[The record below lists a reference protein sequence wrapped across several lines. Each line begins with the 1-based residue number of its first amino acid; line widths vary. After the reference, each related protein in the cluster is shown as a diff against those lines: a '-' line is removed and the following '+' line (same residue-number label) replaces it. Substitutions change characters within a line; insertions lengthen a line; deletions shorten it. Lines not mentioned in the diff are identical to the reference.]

1 MRVIGRAAAFG
12 ALAIDVLATVSS
24 AVGFPTVGASSVDV
38 KAAEKYRHHHHQL
51 PADAAT
57 AAASGTADRRHFAA
71 RALDAAK
78 QGSDGGASTQHQH
91 GRASSPS
98 AAAAQPSRTA
108 YATLLYSDF
117 IEGTRALGQSLRESG
132 TSADTVVLVTPDV
145 QQETRQKLAEDG
157 WIVRPVAVE
166 TNPNQNFQSRLVFVY
181 TKLLIVEMEEEY
193 DRIVFLDAD
202 TLVLENI
209 DELFECEPFCAVM
222 RHSELLNSGVLVIT
236 PSKELY
242 GHMHD
247 LIGELD
253 SYTGGDQGFLNS
265 FYPYFAACPAFE
277 PYPILGSR
285 LAGVGSGME
294 EINGGGGGG
303 GRRVLG
309 GDRDLDSVLVEGR
322 GVEDKSGGERQAVAM
337 EREGGTRRRRLAGE
351 GAEWVRPKGWG
362 CKRLPT
368 RYNGDWPL
376 LFVDGDLQVVQ
387 GKEAGPEAPAD
398 WKRRK
403 KVKILHFTF
412 GTAKPWNWWTYP
424 FLPYV
429 DLWLEAFHRLD
440 GRKAGSPGLGA
451 GGEKANRGAGR
462 TGRGR
467 GRRPRWN
474 GVVGQAVHGLA
485 PLFVVAVLWRA
496 AKRWTATR
504 RALRSMCIALARYTI
519 PVKALNARSLT
530 GSVFNLTTGLVLA
543 LSGAVLAFRAVP
555 TTRLGAARPEA
566 AWAFFWGRAT
576 ALVII
581 AEGSYLVL
589 VSLKAHKVFAASTP
603 RDNALELDPTGNGD
617 GGCTATPMVAP
628 PAGACPGRRATG
640 TGTVPQPSGGQA
652 SVTTAGGG
660 IIVGSGVAEGTG
672 RQGGASVGGP
682 CGPRRLA
689 LTETVAH
696 LLFLSAMATSLVSA
710 PLWVGL
716 NGFPASREVVP
727 GVARLL
733 ALLVAFTFSAVRLPP
748 LWAAHARSFDSSGS
762 KNTSTKGS
770 SSRGSSGSSGGG
782 GVGAGCGSW
791 KRGRRMSRSNRL
803 EMQAERAALNNL
815 SPLSDHHTA

>member
-1 MRVIGRAAAFG
+1 MWVIGPAAAFG
-12 ALAIDVLATVSS
+12 ALALDVLATVSS
-24 AVGFPTVGASSVDV
+24 AVGSPTVGASSVDV
-38 KAAEKYRHHHHQL
+38 EAAEEYRHHHHQL
-51 PADAAT
+51 PADAA
-57 AAASGTADRRHFAA
+57 APAASGTTADRRHFAA

-91 GRASSPS
+91 GRASPAS
-98 AAAAQPSRTA
+98 AAAAQPSRRA

-145 QQETRQKLAEDG
+145 QQETREKLAEDG

-193 DRIVFLDAD
+193 DRVVFLDAD

-285 LAGVGSGME
+285 LAGVGSGVE

-303 GRRVLG
+303 GRGRVLG
-309 GDRDLDSVLVEGR
+309 GDLELDSVIVEGR
-322 GVEDKSGGERQAVAM
+322 GVEDEGRGERQVVAM

-351 GAEWVRPKGWG
+351 EAKWVRPKGWG

-387 GKEAGPEAPAD
+387 GKEAGPDAPAD

-440 GRKAGSPGLGA
+440 GRKAVSPRLGA
-451 GGEKANRGAGR
+451 GGEKSNKGAGR

-485 PLFVVAVLWRA
+485 PLVVVAMLWRA

-504 RALRSMCIALARYTI
+504 RALRNICIALARYTI
-519 PVKALNARSLT
+519 PVKALNARSLS
-530 GSVFNLTTGLVLA
+530 GSVCNLTTGLVLA
-543 LSGAVLAFRAVP
+543 LSAAVLAFNAVP
-555 TTRLGAARPEA
+555 TTTLGAARPEA

-603 RDNALELDPTGNGD
+603 RDNALELDAASNGD
-617 GGCTATPMVAP
+617 GGCTVMPMVAP
-628 PAGACPGRRATG
+628 PAGSCPGRRATG
-640 TGTVPQPSGGQA
+640 AGTVPQPPGGQA
-652 SVTTAGGG
+652 SV
-660 IIVGSGVAEGTG
+660 AEGTG
-672 RQGGASVGGP
+672 KQGGASVGGP

-696 LLFLSAMATSLVSA
+696 LVFLSAMATSLVSA
-710 PLWVGL
+710 PLWLGL

-748 LWAAHARSFDSSGS
+748 LWAAHARLFNSSGS
-762 KNTSTKGS
+762 NSTSTKGS
-770 SSRGSSGSSGGG
+770 SSGGSSGSGGGG
-782 GVGAGCGSW
+782 GVGAGCRGW

>member
-1 MRVIGRAAAFG
+1 MRVIGPAAACG
-12 ALAIDVLATVSS
+12 ALALDVLTTVSS
-24 AVGFPTVGASSVDV
+24 AVGSPIVGASTVDV
-38 KAAEKYRHHHHQL
+38 KGAEEYRHHHQL
-51 PADAAT
+51 PADAAA
-57 AAASGTADRRHFAA
+57 AAASGTTADRRHFAA

-78 QGSDGGASTQHQH
+78 QGGDGGASTQHQH
-91 GRASSPS
+91 GKASPASV
-98 AAAAQPSRTA
+98 AAAQPSRRA

-145 QQETRQKLAEDG
+145 RQETRQKLAEDG

-222 RHSELLNSGVLVIT
+222 RHSELLNSGVVVIT

-285 LAGVGSGME
+285 LAGVGSGVE

-303 GRRVLG
+303 GGRRRALEG
-309 GDRDLDSVLVEGR
+309 GRELDS
-322 GVEDKSGGERQAVAM
+322 
-337 EREGGTRRRRLAGE
+337 
-351 GAEWVRPKGWG
+351 WVRPKGWG

-440 GRKAGSPGLGA
+440 GRKANSPRLGA
-451 GGEKANRGAGR
+451 GGEKANKGAGR
-462 TGRGR
+462 TRRGK

-485 PLFVVAVLWRA
+485 PLIVVAALWRA

-504 RALRSMCIALARYTI
+504 RALRNMCIALARYTI
-519 PVKALNARSLT
+519 PVKALNARSLF

-543 LSGAVLAFRAVP
+543 LSAAVLAFKAVP

-603 RDNALELDPTGNGD
+603 RDKLELDAASNGD
-617 GGCTATPMVAP
+617 GGCTATPMMAP
-628 PAGACPGRRATG
+628 PVGACPGPRRATG
-640 TGTVPQPSGGQA
+640 TGAVPQPPGGQA
-652 SVTTAGGG
+652 SATTAGGG
-660 IIVGSGVAEGTG
+660 VIGGSGVAEGTG
-672 RQGGASVGGP
+672 KQGGASVGGP

-689 LTETVAH
+689 LTETMAH
-696 LLFLSAMATSLVSA
+696 LVFLSAMATSLVSA

-727 GVARLL
+727 GIGRLL

-748 LWAAHARSFDSSGS
+748 LWAAHARSFDSSNGA
-762 KNTSTKGS
+762 STKGVS
-770 SSRGSSGSSGGG
+770 SGGSSGSGGGG

>member
-1 MRVIGRAAAFG
+1 MRVIGPAAAFG
-12 ALAIDVLATVSS
+12 ALALDVLATFSS
-24 AVGFPTVGASSVDV
+24 AVGSPTVGASSVDV
-38 KAAEKYRHHHHQL
+38 KAAEDYRHHHQL
-51 PADAAT
+51 PGDSAPA
-57 AAASGTADRRHFAA
+57 AAASRTTADRRHFAA

-78 QGSDGGASTQHQH
+78 QGSEGGASGQHHH
-91 GRASSPS
+91 GKASPAS
-98 AAAAQPSRTA
+98 AAAAQPSRRA

-145 QQETRQKLAEDG
+145 RRETREKLADDG

-166 TNPNQNFQSRLVFVY
+166 ANPNQNFQSRLVFVY

-222 RHSELLNSGVLVIT
+222 RHSELLNSGVVVIT

-285 LAGVGSGME
+285 LAGVGSGVE
-294 EINGGGGGG
+294 EISGGGG
-303 GRRVLG
+303 GRRGRALG
-309 GDRDLDSVLVEGR
+309 GGRELDSVLVERR
-322 GVEDKSGGERQAVAM
+322 GAEDTGGGERQVVAM
-337 EREGGTRRRRLAGE
+337 EGEEGGARRRRLAGE
-351 GAEWVRPKGWG
+351 GAEWVRPQGWG

-376 LFVDGDLQVVQ
+376 LFVDGDLQAVQ

-429 DLWLEAFHRLD
+429 DLWLEAFHRLE
-440 GRKAGSPGLGA
+440 GRTAGSPRLGA
-451 GGEKANRGAGR
+451 GGEKANKGTGR

-485 PLFVVAVLWRA
+485 PLIVVAVLWRA

-504 RALRSMCIALARYTI
+504 RALRNMCITLARYTI
-519 PVKALNARSLT
+519 PVKALNARSLS
-530 GSVFNLTTGLVLA
+530 GSVFNLVTGLVLA
-543 LSGAVLAFRAVP
+543 LSAAVLAFNAVP
-555 TTRLGAARPEA
+555 ATRLGAARPEA

-576 ALVII
+576 ALVMI
-581 AEGSYLVL
+581 AEG
-589 VSLKAHKVFAASTP
+589 
-603 RDNALELDPTGNGD
+603 
-617 GGCTATPMVAP
+617 
-628 PAGACPGRRATG
+628 
-640 TGTVPQPSGGQA
+640 
-652 SVTTAGGG
+652 
-660 IIVGSGVAEGTG
+660 
-672 RQGGASVGGP
+672 
-682 CGPRRLA
+682 
-689 LTETVAH
+689 
-696 LLFLSAMATSLVSA
+696 
-710 PLWVGL
+710 
-716 NGFPASREVVP
+716 
-727 GVARLL
+727 
-733 ALLVAFTFSAVRLPP
+733 
-748 LWAAHARSFDSSGS
+748 
-762 KNTSTKGS
+762 
-770 SSRGSSGSSGGG
+770 
-782 GVGAGCGSW
+782 
-791 KRGRRMSRSNRL
+791 
-803 EMQAERAALNNL
+803 
-815 SPLSDHHTA
+815 

>member
-1 MRVIGRAAAFG
+1 MRVIGPAAAFG
-12 ALAIDVLATVSS
+12 ALALDVLTTISS
-24 AVGFPTVGASSVDV
+24 AVGSPIVGASSVDV
-38 KAAEKYRHHHHQL
+38 KAAEEYRHHHHQL
-51 PADAAT
+51 PADAAA
-57 AAASGTADRRHFAA
+57 AAASGTTADRRHFAA

-78 QGSDGGASTQHQH
+78 QGSDGGASTQHQR
-91 GRASSPS
+91 GKASPASV
-98 AAAAQPSRTA
+98 AAAQPSRRA

-145 QQETRQKLAEDG
+145 RQETRQKLAEDG

-193 DRIVFLDAD
+193 DRIIFLDAD

-222 RHSELLNSGVLVIT
+222 RHSELLNSGVVVIT

-285 LAGVGSGME
+285 LAGVGSGVE

-303 GRRVLG
+303 GRRRALG
-309 GDRDLDSVLVEGR
+309 GGRELDGVLVEGR
-322 GVEDKSGGERQAVAM
+322 GVEDKGGGERRAVAM
-337 EREGGTRRRRLAGE
+337 EGEGGTQRRRLAGE
-351 GAEWVRPKGWG
+351 GSEWVRPKGWG

-440 GRKAGSPGLGA
+440 GRKAGSPRLGA
-451 GGEKANRGAGR
+451 GGEKANKGAGR

-467 GRRPRWN
+467 GRRPRWD

-485 PLFVVAVLWRA
+485 PLIVVAVLWRA
-496 AKRWTATR
+496 AKHWTATR
-504 RALRSMCIALARYTI
+504 RALRNICIVLARYTI
-519 PVKALNARSLT
+519 PVKALNARSLS

-543 LSGAVLAFRAVP
+543 LSAAVLAFKAVP

-603 RDNALELDPTGNGD
+603 RDNSLELDAASNGD

-628 PAGACPGRRATG
+628 PAGTCPGRRATG
-640 TGTVPQPSGGQA
+640 TGAVPQPPGGQA
-652 SVTTAGGG
+652 SVTSAGGG
-660 IIVGSGVAEGTG
+660 IIGGSGVAEGTG
-672 RQGGASVGGP
+672 KQGGASVGGP

-696 LLFLSAMATSLVSA
+696 LVFLSAMAVSW
-710 PLWVGL
+710 P
-716 NGFPASREVVP
+716 
-727 GVARLL
+727 
-733 ALLVAFTFSAVRLPP
+733 
-748 LWAAHARSFDSSGS
+748 
-762 KNTSTKGS
+762 
-770 SSRGSSGSSGGG
+770 
-782 GVGAGCGSW
+782 SW
-791 KRGRRMSRSNRL
+791 G
-803 EMQAERAALNNL
+803 
-815 SPLSDHHTA
+815 T